1 MLGQGAG
8 KVTST
13 EAVPCLTKPSII
25 CRGWPRRSDSP
36 PPPIATAN
44 LLPGAY
50 LPPSRP
56 HYSCALMVF
65 RSRSLRPVM
74 PIEFWKFSSPIQRAW
89 GVTKRHRP
97 PLPMHR
103 RCLATIHLSPPG
115 LHRRRLRQRLPVGRS
130 SRRKAPFSLRGTKP
144 GTRNEGPPAKSC
156 AGRPSAAMAYCR
168 R

>member
-13 EAVPCLTKPSII
+13 EAVPYLTRPSII

-36 PPPIATAN
+36 PSIAPAN
-44 LLPGAY
+44 LLPGAH

-56 HYSCALMVF
+56 HYLCALMVF
-65 RSRSLRPVM
+65 RPRSLRPATQ
-74 PIEFWKFSSPIQRAW
+74 IEFLKFSSPIQRAW
-89 GVTKRHRP
+89 GVTKRYPRP
-97 PLPMHR
+97 PPMHR

-115 LHRRRLRQRLPVGRS
+115 QHRLPHRRHLPVGRS

-144 GTRNEGPPAKSC
+144 GTRNEATPAKSC